1 MAKPRFVLLNYCK
14 LFKFFVK
21 NFIKNVVIRIIFIGL
36 TVKYSE
42 DGTKKKKITL
52 KVLKML
58 EKVKE
63 R

>member
-21 NFIKNVVIRIIFIGL
+21 NFIKKVVIRIIFIGL